1 MIATKQSQQERLY
14 ELRTEID
21 KLDAFV
27 NATNKPEY
35 DRLQRNHKAILN
47 RKQQALRNLAQVLNE
62 ELHFLN

>member
-1 MIATKQSQQERLY
+1 MIATKQAQQARIH

-27 NATNKPEY
+27 NSANNPDY
-35 DRLQRNHKAILN
+35 DVLSRQHKAILN
-47 RKQQALRNLAQVLNE
+47 RRLYALRQLMQVLNE

>member
-1 MIATKQSQQERLY
+1 MIATKQAQQERLH
-14 ELRTEID
+14 ELRTEIE

-35 DRLQRNHKAILN
+35 DRRPRNHKAVLN
-47 RKQQALRNLAQVLNE
+47 RKLKALRDLAQVLNE

>member
-1 MIATKQSQQERLY
+1 MIATKQAQQARIH

-27 NATNKPEY
+27 NSANNPGY
-35 DRLQRNHKAILN
+35 DVLSRPHKAILN
-47 RKQQALRNLAQVLNE
+47 RRLYALRQLMQVLNE